1 LDVGA
6 FVILREAM
14 EDAVGAAA
22 VSADVGD
29 EFLCPAY

>member
-14 EDAVGAAA
+14 EDAVCPAA

-29 EFLCPAY
+29 EFLCSAY